1 MNKNK
6 GAVGSV
12 LRAKDL
18 QFGYDFPL
26 CNALTF
32 VVNPGEFIFVAG
44 PNGCGKST
52 FMRVCSGYHR
62 PISGSVKVLGRDLQ
76 EVPPRERGRLVA
88 RVRQTLEV
96 PGKMS
101 VFDFVML
108 ARSTFGGGFGGSYTR
123 DSERVEHAL
132 AAVEALEFKD
142 RSVGSL
148 SDGERSK
155 VLMAEALSRRTPLLL
170 LDEPDAFLDI
180 QRAHK
185 LFELF
190 KKLTD
195 EGRTIMVSSHKLPPS
210 LEFAQKVLAFDGY
223 GSAVFG
229 TPQEIEEIGALDWAE
244 Q

>member
-1 MNKNK
+1 MNKTK
-6 GAVGSV
+6 GAMGSV
-12 LRAKDL
+12 LRAENL
-18 QFGYDFPL
+18 QFGFDFPL
-26 CNALTF
+26 TNALSF

-44 PNGCGKST
+44 PNGCGKTT
-52 FMRVCSGYHR
+52 FMRVCSGFHR
-62 PISGSVKVLGRDLQ
+62 PLSGSVKVLGRDLQ

-132 AAVEALEFKD
+132 SAVEAIELKD

-148 SDGERSK
+148 SDGERSR
-155 VLMAEALSRRTPLLL
+155 VLLAEALSRRTPLLL

-180 QRAHK
+180 QRSHL

-190 KKLTD
+190 QKLTD
-195 EGRTIMVSSHKLPPS
+195 EGRTIIVSSHEVPRS
-210 LEFAQKVLAFDGY
+210 IEFAQKILAFDGY

-229 TPQEIEEIGALDWAE
+229 TPKEIQEIGALDWAK
-244 Q
+244 